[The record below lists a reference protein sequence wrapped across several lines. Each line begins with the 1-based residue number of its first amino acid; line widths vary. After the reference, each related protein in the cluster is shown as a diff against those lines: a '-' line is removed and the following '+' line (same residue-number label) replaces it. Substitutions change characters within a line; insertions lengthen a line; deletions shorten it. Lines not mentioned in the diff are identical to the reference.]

1 MARATLN
8 WDLPTERENGAAL
21 PPENISHTEIS
32 MSADAG
38 DNFSPPANVASD
50 VTQEFIVDDLAPG
63 DYLFRAVVVD
73 AGLRR
78 SDSVEIV
85 GSVLTPPLGVQ
96 NFEVTIE

>member
-21 PPENISHTEIS
+21 TPADISHTEIS

-38 DNFSPPANVASD
+38 DNFSPSANVASD
-50 VTQEFIVDDLAPG
+50 VTQEFVVDDLAPG
-63 DYLFRAVVVD
+63 DYIFRAVVVD

-78 SDSVEIV
+78 SDSVEIP

-96 NFEVTIE
+96 NFAVTIE